1 MREDSYMSYT
11 STFSN
16 KKLAILN
23 SVLILFYMLYLLGFI
38 AFCVD
43 FFINIYSTEFNSIIE
58 TIGFFLFICSIT
70 CICPVTVSLCRV
82 LFNTLKRRWIVYTPA
97 ISYNRRKIDRFLLG
111 VVGGLIA
118 AVFLI
123 IVFTLFF
130 DKFVWTGF
138 LSISLAFFGIII
150 VDAIGIILRR
160 SYKL

>member
-1 MREDSYMSYT
+1 MREDSYTSYT

-58 TIGFFLFICSIT
+58 KIGFFLFICSIT

-82 LFNTLKRRWIVYTPA
+82 LFNTLKGDGLFIR
-97 ISYNRRKIDRFLLG
+97 LL
-111 VVGGLIA
+111 
-118 AVFLI
+118 FLI
-123 IVFTLFF
+123 IV
-130 DKFVWTGF
+130 G
-138 LSISLAFFGIII
+138 
-150 VDAIGIILRR
+150 
-160 SYKL
+160 KLTDFSWA

>member
-1 MREDSYMSYT
+1 MREDSYTSYT

-97 ISYNRRKIDRFLLG
+97 ISYNRRKIDRFFLG

-118 AVFLI
+118 AVF
-123 IVFTLFF
+123 
-130 DKFVWTGF
+130 
-138 LSISLAFFGIII
+138 
-150 VDAIGIILRR
+150 
-160 SYKL
+160 